1 MLQSNLNRI
10 FSQVQ
15 LISGLCA
22 RQTVYPVCYTPSNTP
37 AGCSKEGILEMLR
50 TGEFNQTHNRKAARS
65 WPRALSVSWEDFNLA
80 LVGKVLVIFIFL
92 GTILTPLFWLS
103 GIPVLQNI
111 AQFGWQVGRA
121 ICSYTDHSL
130 GISGEPLMVCTRC
143 FGVGVGLLTAGLVYF
158 YTPLIKN
165 HLPKSRLLL
174 AVILASL
181 FIPWLVDSWFE
192 WQGLWQTNNYL
203 MLPTGFLGG
212 VAVVL
217 APLIFWPRPEPE
229 EEE

>member
-1 MLQSNLNRI
+1 
-10 FSQVQ
+10 
-15 LISGLCA
+15 
-22 RQTVYPVCYTPSNTP
+22 
-37 AGCSKEGILEMLR
+37 MLR
-50 TGEFNQTHNRKAARS
+50 TGEVFKTDNRKAGRG
-65 WPRALSVSWEDFNLA
+65 WPRALSVRWEDFNLA
-80 LVGKVLVIFIFL
+80 LLGKTAVIFIFL

-111 AQFGWQVGRA
+111 AAFGWDVGQA

-158 YTPLIKN
+158 YTPLVKN
-165 HLPKSRLLL
+165 HLPKSRLYF
-174 AVILASL
+174 AAILASL
-181 FIPWLVDSWFE
+181 FVPWLIDSGLE
-192 WQGLWQTNNYL
+192 RLGLWQTNNYL

-212 VAVVL
+212 VAVAL

-229 EEE
+229 EE